1 MTENIKHVKTAA
13 TCLLSISASL
23 IGPEHSDE
31 CVKSLIACS
40 SILTYDYMQ
49 HHGVT
54 IEDIKQL
61 VNNDTVNDVLD
72 RVYRNISCDINI
84 LYTKMEV

>member
-1 MTENIKHVKTAA
+1 MTENINHVKTAA

-23 IGPEHSDE
+23 MGPERSDE

-40 SILTYDYMQ
+40 SVLTHDYMQ

-61 VNNDTVNDVLD
+61 VNNDTANDVLD
-72 RVYRNISCDINI
+72 KVYRNISRDIDI